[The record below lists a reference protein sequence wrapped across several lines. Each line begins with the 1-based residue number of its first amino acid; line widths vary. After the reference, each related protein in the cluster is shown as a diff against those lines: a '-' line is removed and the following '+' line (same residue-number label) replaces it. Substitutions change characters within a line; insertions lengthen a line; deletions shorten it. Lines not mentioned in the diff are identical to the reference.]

1 MFSQNKLTYAL
12 ISDDIVHFEFH
23 PVFEKSRALVGGAL
37 VLPRAS
43 LLWLGDED
51 SRPVYHG
58 QATRPTITPKMD
70 AQLWDFVQKKKMDQ
84 KMFRA
89 LVSLETTVKKLYR
102 ALNQGYFLNIS
113 MTNEM

>member
-1 MFSQNKLTYAL
+1 M
-12 ISDDIVHFEFH
+12 HFEFH

-37 VLPRAS
+37 VLPRAT

-70 AQLWDFVQKKKMDQ
+70 AQLWDFVQKKNMDQ

-89 LVSLETTVKKLYR
+89 LVSLKKLYR
-102 ALNQGYFLNIS
+102 TLNQVYLLLNIYDKC
-113 MTNEM
+113 NVKRYYL

>member
-1 MFSQNKLTYAL
+1 MSQTYFSNYSLTFL
-12 ISDDIVHFEFH
+12 GDVVHFEFH
-23 PVFEKSRALVGGAL
+23 PVFEKSRMLVGGAL

-51 SRPVYHG
+51 SRPHYHG

-70 AQLWDFVQKKKMDQ
+70 AQLWEFVQKKNMDQ

-89 LVSLETTVKKLYR
+89 LVSYPPNMS
-102 ALNQGYFLNIS
+102 AD
-113 MTNEM
+113 

>member
-1 MFSQNKLTYAL
+1 M
-12 ISDDIVHFEFH
+12 
-23 PVFEKSRALVGGAL
+23 
-37 VLPRAS
+37 LPRAS

-89 LVSLETTVKKLYR
+89 LVSWIIIRDIFRGSRTLS
-102 ALNQGYFLNIS
+102 NQTFINLI
-113 MTNEM
+113 

>member
-1 MFSQNKLTYAL
+1 MF
-12 ISDDIVHFEFH
+12 IGDVVHFEFH
-23 PVFEKSRALVGGAL
+23 PVFEKSRTLVGGAL

-51 SRPVYHG
+51 SRPLYHG

-70 AQLWDFVQKKKMDQ
+70 AQLWEFVQKKNMDQ

-89 LVSLETTVKKLYR
+89 LVSNRLRCRSLLGTSKKYSPT
-102 ALNQGYFLNIS
+102 ANFS
-113 MTNEM
+113 